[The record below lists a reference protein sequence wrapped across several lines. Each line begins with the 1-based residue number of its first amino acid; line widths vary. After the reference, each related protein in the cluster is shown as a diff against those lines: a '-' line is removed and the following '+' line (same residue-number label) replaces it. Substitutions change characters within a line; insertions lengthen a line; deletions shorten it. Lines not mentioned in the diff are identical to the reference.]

1 MLQSIH
7 VKNIALI
14 DDVELELDKGLH
26 ILSGETG
33 AGKSI
38 LIDAVNFTLGKR
50 MPKEVV
56 REDADYALCELV
68 FTIETPRQKQVLRD
82 LDLPEEDGLI
92 VMQRKITNGRSL
104 CKVNGESVSTAA
116 LKELAS
122 VLIDIHGQHEHQS
135 LLYEKKHLEILDAYC
150 GQPCADLLEQLGE
163 AYTAYTALQKEQ
175 EEALA
180 LQGNRSRELELAGF
194 EAEEIENAHP
204 IAGEDEQLEEQYK
217 KMVNAKR
224 IAQAVQGAHL
234 ATGYD
239 SQESA
244 GNTIGH
250 SVSLLRSV
258 SEYDPELSDLLQTL
272 TDIDS
277 LLNDFNRAIADYEK
291 SLQFEDETFAQTEER
306 LNLLNRLKSKYG
318 GSIEAVLSY
327 RDELQEKI
335 EKLNDFESYLSDLEA
350 KLAQKRS
357 LCLSLCEQ
365 ISKLRSKEAIKLSA
379 ELQKGLSDLN
389 FLDAR
394 FEIALESGEERMSA
408 NGYDHVAFLISTNPG
423 EKVKPLVNVASGGEL
438 SRIMLAL
445 KTVLSKK
452 DEVPTLIFDEID
464 TGISGVTAGKV
475 SCKLADLSKDH
486 QVLCVTHLP
495 QIASMADVHYGISKS
510 VIDGRTVTEV
520 ERLTPNEREREL
532 ARMLSGTQVTD
543 AVLQNARELIKQ
555 AKTYKQER
563 TFE

>member
-14 DDVELELDKGLH
+14 DDVEIELDKGLH

-68 FTIETPRQKQVLRD
+68 FTIETKQQADLLKE

-104 CKVNGESVSTAA
+104 CKVNGESVGTAA
-116 LKELAS
+116 LKELAN

-135 LLYEKKHLEILDAYC
+135 LLYEKKHREILDAYC
-150 GQPCADLLEQLGE
+150 GQPCADLKAELAKAYA
-163 AYTAYTALQKEQ
+163 AYTELQKERD
-175 EEALA
+175 EAQK
-180 LQGNRSRELELAGF
+180 LQGNRARELELAQF
-194 EAEEIENAHP
+194 EAEEIGNAHP
-204 IAGEDEQLEEQYK
+204 TPGEDEQLEEQYK

-224 IAQAVQGAHL
+224 IAEAVQGAHF

-239 SQESA
+239 SGESA
-244 GNTIGH
+244 GSMIGH

-258 SEYDPELSDLLQTL
+258 SEYDPELGDLLQTL

-291 SLQFEDETFAQTEER
+291 GLQFEDAFFAETEER

-318 GSIEAVLSY
+318 GSIEAVLAY
-327 RDELQEKI
+327 EQELQQKI
-335 EKLNDFESYLSDLEA
+335 EKLNDFESYLSDLES
-350 KLAQKRS
+350 KLAQQKS
-357 LCLSLCEQ
+357 QCLSLCEQ
-365 ISKLRSKEAIKLSA
+365 ISKLRREEAGKLSL

-394 FEIALESGEERMSA
+394 FEIALESDETQMSA

-445 KTVLSKK
+445 KCVLSKK

-495 QIASMADVHYGISKS
+495 QIASMADVHFGIDKS
-510 VIDGRTVTEV
+510 VIDGRTVTKV
-520 ERLTPNEREREL
+520 QRLTPNEREREL

-543 AVLQNARELIKQ
+543 AVLQNARELIRQ
-555 AKTYKQER
+555 AEKYKED
-563 TFE
+563 